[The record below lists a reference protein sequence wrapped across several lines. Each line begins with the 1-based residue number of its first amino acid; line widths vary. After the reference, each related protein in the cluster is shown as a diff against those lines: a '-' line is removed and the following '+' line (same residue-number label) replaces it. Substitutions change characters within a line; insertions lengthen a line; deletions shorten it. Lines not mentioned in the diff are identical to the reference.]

1 MPVQAVLGAS
11 AVEFRL
17 CRPKSKQTRQ
27 DIRDF
32 PEYAELPVG
41 RAMMTLEYCTGHLH
55 ARYEWVAEELRQAVV
70 ERFPEVKV
78 RCFSSSSTFFPAAKT
93 AYSRGNFSDCLRSEL
108 TRCLAM
114 NCRRCF

>member
-1 MPVQAVLGAS
+1 MGHSGQGQSGLVPVQAVLGAS

-27 DIRDF
+27 DIKDF
-32 PEYAELPVG
+32 PEYAELPLG

-70 ERFPEVKV
+70 DQFPEVKV
-78 RCFSSSSTFFPAAKT
+78 RCFSSSSTFVQQLKHPT
-93 AYSRGNFSDCLRSEL
+93 VEPL
-108 TRCLAM
+108 
-114 NCRRCF
+114 

>member
-27 DIRDF
+27 DIKDF
-32 PEYAELPVG
+32 PEYAELPLG

-78 RCFSSSSTFFPAAKT
+78 RCFSSSSTFFPAPSSNSHWPNSSAEWSLKLISKKMDKQSKT
-93 AYSRGNFSDCLRSEL
+93 
-108 TRCLAM
+108 
-114 NCRRCF
+114 